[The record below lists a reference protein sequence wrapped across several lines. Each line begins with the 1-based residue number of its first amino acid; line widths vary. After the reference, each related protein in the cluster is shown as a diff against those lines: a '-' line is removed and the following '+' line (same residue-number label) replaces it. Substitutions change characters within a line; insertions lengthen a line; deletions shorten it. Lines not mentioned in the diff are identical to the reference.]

1 MFIIIMWPAFFA
13 RVRPVTKN
21 AKPTCMN
28 NTRKPVISVQV
39 KLIETPRWAV
49 SRRQCVDA
57 VLRHRDV
64 GRDLRIVAQS
74 C

>member
-13 RVRPVTKN
+13 RVSPVTRN

-39 KLIETPRWAV
+39 KLMDTPRRAL
-49 SRRQCVDA
+49 SRRQ
-57 VLRHRDV
+57 LR
-64 GRDLRIVAQS
+64 
-74 C
+74 

>member
-28 NTRKPVISVQV
+28 NTKKPVINVQV
-39 KLIETPRWAV
+39 KLMETPRWPTSDA
-49 SRRQCVDA
+49 RPLMPTCVTGTL
-57 VLRHRDV
+57 VV
-64 GRDLRIVAQS
+64 VFG
-74 C
+74 